1 MRRVL
6 LLIAGSL
13 AFWLLLALPA
23 RLLGGGDKAIIF
35 SGTALLL
42 CVVPAVG
49 TLIWAAWGLK
59 EHPEQQLTIILGGTG
74 LRMFFVLCIGL
85 LISKCVSYYEEQTSF
100 WIWLLVVY
108 LFTLALEMCLML
120 TVRPTKA
127 GMQ

>member
-13 AFWLLLALPA
+13 AFWLLLALPV
-23 RLLGGGDKAIIF
+23 RMLGGGDRAIIF

-42 CVVPAVG
+42 CLVPAVG

-59 EHPEQQLTIILGGTG
+59 EHPEQQLTMILGGTG
-74 LRMFFVLCIGL
+74 LRMLFVLCTGL
-85 LISKCVSYYEEQTSF
+85 LISKYIPYYAEQTSF

-108 LFTLALEMCLML
+108 LFTLALEMGLML
-120 TVRPTKA
+120 TLRPTKA
-127 GMQ
+127 GT